1 MDIERK
7 NELKLIRKN
16 AILNT
21 LSEPLVICIIIAP
34 IVFGLIFLFFLNLQ
48 KQQME
53 KNYNDYMTKP
63 LEAKIE
69 YIDLETFQKYKD
81 GSRKIT
87 EIANR
92 YKEAGYLVT
101 INDNSMIVEKQ

>member
-1 MDIERK
+1 MDIKQK

-16 AILNT
+16 AIFDT
-21 LSEPLVICIIIAP
+21 LSQPLVICIIIAP

-53 KNYNDYMTKP
+53 KNYNDYMAKP

-69 YIDLETFQKYKD
+69 YIDLEKFKKYKD

>member
-1 MDIERK
+1 MDIKHK

-16 AILNT
+16 AILDT
-21 LSEPLVICIIIAP
+21 LSQPLVICIIIAP
-34 IVFGLIFLFFLNLQ
+34 IVFGLI
-48 KQQME
+48 
-53 KNYNDYMTKP
+53 
-63 LEAKIE
+63 
-69 YIDLETFQKYKD
+69 D

-87 EIANR
+87 ETANR